1 MKETVYRK
9 KGVERRRA
17 RKLHY
22 RFKPSKEKAMS
33 DLDILSREIEDYLK
47 VYAINDEAR
56 YVIAPLIAKKSL
68 EMNHLYQDLGFKSRV
83 QMGAYMAHHFPNL
96 AALKPK
102 DKLWKKF
109 LYDAIGKV
117 APACATCNDQEH
129 CFSCLIAEASA

>member
-1 MKETVYRK
+1 
-9 KGVERRRA
+9 
-17 RKLHY
+17 
-22 RFKPSKEKAMS
+22 MS
-33 DLDILSREIEDYLK
+33 ELDILAREIEGYLK
-47 VYAINDEAR
+47 KYAADDEAR

-83 QMGAYMAHHFPNL
+83 QMGAYMAQHFPRL
-96 AALKPK
+96 AELKPK

-129 CFSCLIAEASA
+129 CFTCLIAEASA